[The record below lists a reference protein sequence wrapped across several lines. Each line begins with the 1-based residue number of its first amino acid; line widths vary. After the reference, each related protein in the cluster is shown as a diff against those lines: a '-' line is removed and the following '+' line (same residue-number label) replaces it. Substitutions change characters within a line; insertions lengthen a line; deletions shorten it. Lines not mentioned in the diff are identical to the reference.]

1 MAPDC
6 YTLKNGVA
14 IPKIGVGTYRI
25 KDEDLVDT
33 VITTAIRQ
41 GYRLID
47 TATVYKNESAIGKA
61 LRSVFNDYSTYG
73 VTRSDLFVVSKL
85 APRDQGFNAC
95 YNAVL
100 CSLDKL
106 GLEYIDL
113 YLIHWPGT
121 QKVPHDSDKNRANRQ
136 GSWQA
141 LEKLQTEGKLRSI
154 GVSNYTVQ
162 HLSELLSF
170 ANLVPSVLQVEFHP
184 LHYQP
189 ELVSYC
195 QTHGIQLQAYSS
207 LGQGELLDGSVPI
220 PTLDRIAQRH
230 RCSVPVV
237 LLRWGLQH
245 NAVVIPKSTQ
255 PARIKEN
262 MTCINIELSSAVTGA
277 GLLGQSQVWDSGGP
291 RSPPVDRQ

>member
-1 MAPDC
+1 MAPEC
-6 YTLKNGVA
+6 YTLNNGIA

-47 TATVYKNESAIGKA
+47 TATVYQNEAAIGKA
-61 LRSVFNDYSTYG
+61 LRKIFDDYSTYS
-73 VTRSDLFVVSKL
+73 VTRRDLFVVSKL
-85 APRDQGFNAC
+85 APRDQGFDAC

-100 CSLDKL
+100 RSLDKL

-136 GSWQA
+136 GSWRA
-141 LEKLQTEGKLRSI
+141 LERLQTEGKLRCI
-154 GVSNYTVQ
+154 GVSNYTIQ
-162 HLSELLSF
+162 HLNELLSF
-170 ANLVPSVLQVEFHP
+170 ATIIPSVLQIEFHP
-184 LHYQP
+184 LYYQP
-189 ELVSYC
+189 ELISYC
-195 QTHGIQLQAYSS
+195 QAHGIQLQAYSS
-207 LGQGELLDGSVPI
+207 LGQGELLDGSVPV
-220 PTLDRIAQRH
+220 PTLDRIAKRH
-230 RCSVPVV
+230 QCSLPIV

-255 PARIKEN
+255 PTRIKEN
-262 MTCINIELSSAVTGA
+262 MTCINMTLSSEVSCI
-277 GLLGQSQVWDSGGP
+277 L
-291 RSPPVDRQ
+291 